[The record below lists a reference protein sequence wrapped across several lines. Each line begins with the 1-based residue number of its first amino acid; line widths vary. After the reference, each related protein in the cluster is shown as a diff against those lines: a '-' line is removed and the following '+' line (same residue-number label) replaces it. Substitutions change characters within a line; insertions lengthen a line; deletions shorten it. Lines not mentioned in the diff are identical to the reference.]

1 MRNSVPDE
9 LNYVDWFRHSS
20 PYINAHRGKT
30 FVILIPGEAVEC
42 THFSSII
49 HDLALLDSLG
59 IGLVLVQGARP
70 QISRVLS
77 NKELPSTLAD
87 DYRATPQEH
96 LLDVIQASSAVRV
109 QVEAQLSLGVA
120 NTPMDGA
127 RLKVCSG
134 NYVTARPL
142 GVVDGIDY
150 GHTGEVRRIDTDA
163 IFRLLEDDNLVLLP
177 HLGFSPTGEVFNL
190 KSEDVALQAAIQLK
204 ADKLIIFTEEKGIFQ
219 HDGSLHSELLAKH
232 AKAILEEKQLD
243 SITHAALEACVQA
256 VNRGVPR
263 SHVISYQENGAL
275 LSELFTRDG
284 AGTMID
290 EDSYE
295 QLRPANIDDV
305 GGMVALL
312 APLEEK
318 GILVRRSRE
327 LLENEIER
335 FLVIERDGAIVACAA
350 LYPFE
355 EEDSGEL
362 ACLAVSPDY
371 QGSNRGERLLKGI
384 EQAAKAK
391 QLTTL
396 FLLTTRT
403 AHWFIERGF
412 NETTLS
418 SLPAEK
424 QALYNYQRNS
434 KIFAKNLKAS

>member
-1 MRNSVPDE
+1 MRSSAPEE

-59 IGLVLVQGARP
+59 IRLVLVQGARP
-70 QISRVLS
+70 QINRVLS
-77 NKELPSTLAD
+77 NHHTSTPLD
-87 DYRATPQEH
+87 SDYRVTPQSQ

-109 QVEAQLSLGVA
+109 QLEAQLSMGLS

-134 NYVTARPL
+134 NYVIGRPL
-142 GVVDGIDY
+142 GVVDGVDY
-150 GHTGEVRRIDTDA
+150 GHTGEVRRIDTEA
-163 IFRLLEDDNLVLLP
+163 IFRLLEDDNMVLLP

-190 KSEDVALQAAIQLK
+190 KSEDVATQAAIQLK
-204 ADKLIIFTEEKGIFQ
+204 ADKLIIYTDEEGVFNQ
-219 HDGSLHSELLAKH
+219 AGELYSELLAKD
-232 AKAILEEKQLD
+232 AEAILKDD
-243 SITHAALEACVQA
+243 SLQPLTQNALEACVQS
-256 VNRGVPR
+256 VRHGVPR
-263 SHVISYQENGAL
+263 AHLISYHENGGL
-275 LSELFTRDG
+275 LRELFTREG
-284 AGTMID
+284 SGTMID

-295 QLRPANIDDV
+295 QLRPAHIDDV
-305 GGMVALL
+305 GGMMALL

-318 GILVRRSRE
+318 GALVRRSRE
-327 LLENEIER
+327 LLENEIDR
-335 FLVIERDGAIVACAA
+335 FIVIERDGAIVACAA

-355 EEDSGEL
+355 QEQAGEL
-362 ACLAVSPDY
+362 ACLAVSPNY
-371 QGSNRGERLLKGI
+371 RGSNRGERLLKGI
-384 EQAAKAK
+384 EQAAR
-391 QLTTL
+391 QQRLSTL

-412 NETTLS
+412 SETTLA
-418 SLPAEK
+418 SLPMQK

-434 KIFAKNLKAS
+434 KIFSKQL